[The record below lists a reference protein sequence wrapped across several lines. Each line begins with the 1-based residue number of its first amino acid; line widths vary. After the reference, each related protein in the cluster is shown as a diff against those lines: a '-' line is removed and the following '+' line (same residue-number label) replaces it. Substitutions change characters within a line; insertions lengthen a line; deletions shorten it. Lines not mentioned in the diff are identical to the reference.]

1 MFFWNSLAFSMIQ
14 WMLAI
19 WSLVPLPFLKPA
31 WISGSSRFAY
41 YWSLAWTILSIT
53 LLACEM
59 SAIESC
65 SVVSNTLGEN
75 SPGKNTGMG
84 SLSFIQGIFQI
95 QELNQGLLHCR
106 QILYQLSYQ
115 GSPNPVNLKINIT
128 ADKNH
133 NSFGRSIRNTIN
145 PDENTL
151 NNIIS
156 TGFLIKYICVSII
169 IQN

>member
-1 MFFWNSLAFSMIQ
+1 MANF
-14 WMLAI
+14 
-19 WSLVPLPFLKPA
+19 
-31 WISGSSRFAY
+31 G
-41 YWSLAWTILSIT
+41 
-53 LLACEM
+53 
-59 SAIESC
+59 ESESH
-65 SVVSNTLGEN
+65 SVVSDFPTCGPYRPRILKTRVLEWVAFPFSRG
-75 SPGKNTGMG
+75 SPQPRDRTPVSHIAGRFFTSWATGKPKNTGVG
-84 SLSFIQGIFQI
+84 SLSLFQGIFPT
-95 QELNQGLLHCR
+95 QESNQGLLHCR